1 MVKVVKRTLSYF
13 PLLMTT
19 IDEMERKSLLTY
31 TNTHTFTHT
40 QIYMNV
46 VFGRLLVT
54 IDLYNYYDLIYLL
67 ELTVLKNMFEYGQF
81 WLNCK

>member
-19 IDEMERKSLLTY
+19 IDEIERKSLLTY

-40 QIYMNV
+40 HIYMNV